1 MFAFGENNLFNQVS
15 NPPGSM
21 IRKIQEKI
29 QSMIAFAPVMF
40 YGRGVFQYTFGM
52 IPHRRPV
59 HVVGKFFLLFAGI
72 FLLLILFR
80 CLFVCLSVSLF
91 FMFYSIL
98 LI

>member
-1 MFAFGENNLFNQVS
+1 MYVLYAYMFTDNRSSLVPVFAFGENNLFNQVN

-29 QSMIAFAPVMF
+29 QSMIAFAPVLF

-59 HVVGKFFLLFAGI
+59 HVA
-72 FLLLILFR
+72 
-80 CLFVCLSVSLF
+80 VSYTHLT
-91 FMFYSIL
+91 L
-98 LI
+98 PTKA